1 MALSS
6 ISGLCSEPELS
17 VLTSKLFMFSSDNTV
32 TNRQCNFLLLCTDA
46 VSSALETAWRQPGQA
61 EAGYCTDPCWDS
73 AALRAPE
80 PMLLAW
86 PVLRKEISGM
96 MDGAALNQGPPGE
109 YLMIGH
115 DGWPE
120 LVYHIERV
128 TVLSH
133 SLWERDNWSK
143 AWAWV
148 DTELTRAC
156 LSALV
161 WAWAVKVRRQTRVM

>member
-1 MALSS
+1 
-6 ISGLCSEPELS
+6 
-17 VLTSKLFMFSSDNTV
+17 
-32 TNRQCNFLLLCTDA
+32 
-46 VSSALETAWRQPGQA
+46 
-61 EAGYCTDPCWDS
+61 
-73 AALRAPE
+73 
-80 PMLLAW
+80 MLLAW

-143 AWAWV
+143 AWA
-148 DTELTRAC
+148 
-156 LSALV
+156 
-161 WAWAVKVRRQTRVM
+161 